1 MALPNQALVMVAD
14 GTKMLFLRNHG
25 DENQIDLRTES
36 HNHREDRKDPEIK
49 SLEKGAKLAKFSL
62 ATRDSYT
69 NRAGEKVD
77 DTQWH
82 NITCWG
88 KIAEQVEAELKKG
101 SFVTV
106 EGRISTKQYTDK
118 SGQKRF
124 FTEVIANE
132 VTLRQK
138 AAEAA

>member
-1 MALPNQALVMVAD
+1 MNQNNRVQLT
-14 GTKMLFLRNHG
+14 GNLG
-25 DENQIDLRTES
+25 
-36 HNHREDRKDPEIK
+36 KDPEIK

-88 KIAEQVEAELKKG
+88 KLAEQVEAELKKG

-118 SGQKRF
+118 NGQKRF
-124 FTEVIANE
+124 FTEVIAHE